1 MIAESVIGN
10 CPKCYARLSMRLQHY
25 EVFRCACRAVLWTLR
40 PERYGSLEI
49 FQHPGTPEGDH
60 WIAPAEG
67 KLCAPAGPLLLTKG
81 TPIEVTLEE
90 CARAEQV
97 GRSRRDQSRAQGFTQ
112 RRGID
117 GSNEANCLRLD
128 IIGALGELAFAKG
141 AGLEWPASVNAPKH
155 APDVLPDWQV
165 KTTDRRSGKLI
176 VRRDDN
182 SAHKFALMISL
193 SDTLLTFG
201 GWMLAGEAMTHQDCW
216 EDLNNGREK
225 VFAIPQSL
233 LYG

>member
-1 MIAESVIGN
+1 
-10 CPKCYARLSMRLQHY
+10 
-25 EVFRCACRAVLWTLR
+25 
-40 PERYGSLEI
+40 
-49 FQHPGTPEGDH
+49 
-60 WIAPAEG
+60 
-67 KLCAPAGPLLLTKG
+67 
-81 TPIEVTLEE
+81 
-90 CARAEQV
+90 
-97 GRSRRDQSRAQGFTQ
+97 
-112 RRGID
+112 
-117 GSNEANCLRLD
+117 
-128 IIGALGELAFAKG
+128 LGELAFAKG